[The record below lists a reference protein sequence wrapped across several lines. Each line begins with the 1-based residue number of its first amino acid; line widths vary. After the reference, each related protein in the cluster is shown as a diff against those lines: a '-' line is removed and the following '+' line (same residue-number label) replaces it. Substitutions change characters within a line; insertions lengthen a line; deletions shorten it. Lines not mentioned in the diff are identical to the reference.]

1 MLIDPGDDAPS
12 IFRALEEYEL
22 TLDAMLCTHGHVD
35 HITASGE
42 LKAATGARIFI
53 HERDQWLVDDLP
65 NHCRYLNL
73 PTVEP
78 PVIDAYFQPGKELSI
93 GSMNFEVIE
102 TPGHTPG
109 GVCLRMGE
117 HLFVGDTLFHL
128 SIGRTDLPGG
138 NYDQL
143 MRSIR
148 QNLLPLDGALIIHS
162 GHGPDST
169 LETEK
174 SRNPFLA
181 ER

>member
-1 MLIDPGDDAPS
+1 
-12 IFRALEEYEL
+12 
-22 TLDAMLCTHGHVD
+22 MLCTHGHVD
-35 HITASGE
+35 HIAASGE
-42 LKAATGARIFI
+42 LKAATGAKIFI

-73 PTVEP
+73 PAVEP
-78 PVIDAYFQPGKELSI
+78 PEIDSYFHEGQDL
-93 GSMNFEVIE
+93 NLCDVDFEIIE

-109 GVCLRMGE
+109 GVCLKMEE

-143 MRSIR
+143 MTSIR
-148 QNLLPLDGALIIHS
+148 QKLLPLDDALIIHS

-169 LETEK
+169 LEIEK